1 MTLPFHTPLS
11 AEQQIKAGLSEP
23 WPLALADKVRFAEL
37 DPLTHVN
44 NAAYMT
50 WSETI
55 RIRYMLDW
63 GLSTYASAED
73 PRIVIMRAEI
83 DYRKEMLRDESYVVT
98 ARTTA
103 FRNTSFTMESQIW
116 SGDLRSTFSCVIV
129 TLEPDGS
136 GKRPLPEAA
145 KRRFV
150 EVDGASPA

>member
-1 MTLPFHTPLS
+1 MTLPFHVPLT
-11 AEQQIKAGLSEP
+11 ADQQVAAGLPAS
-23 WPLALADKVRFAEL
+23 WPLAIADKVRFAEL
-37 DPLTHVN
+37 DPLNHVN

-50 WSETI
+50 WYETI

-63 GLSTYASAED
+63 GLSTYSSADD

-83 DYRKEMLRDESYVVT
+83 NYLKEMLQDETYVVT

-136 GKRPLPEAA
+136 GKRALPDAV
-145 KRRFV
+145 RQRFV
-150 EVDGASPA
+150 EVDGATG